1 MVIHHKILRSHP
13 IDKSSLKKNLKS
25 SSEIILFNFPLL
37 QKQFKLVHAVFSRHG
52 GKSAPPYKSLNT
64 AYNTND
70 SRVNVSSNLDLIKGI
85 IKADKLIYMNQIHG
99 TEIISLYERNLNNYD
114 KIREADAL
122 ITNIPGFALMVKHA
136 DCQAIILF
144 DPVER
149 VIANIHCGW
158 RGNAEGIILKVVK
171 RMESDFG
178 CCASDIIA
186 AIGPSLGPCCAEF
199 ISFKEIFPK
208 EFRMFMQYDNYFN
221 LWEISRMQ
229 LLKAGL
235 SRDNIEI
242 ANICTKCNADLFY
255 SYRAEKDTGR
265 CATVVMLSI

>member
-1 MVIHHKILRSHP
+1 
-13 IDKSSLKKNLKS
+13 
-25 SSEIILFNFPLL
+25 
-37 QKQFKLVHAVFSRHG
+37 
-52 GKSAPPYKSLNT
+52 
-64 AYNTND
+64 
-70 SRVNVSSNLDLIKGI
+70 
-85 IKADKLIYMNQIHG
+85 MNQIHG